1 MEEGNIEYN
10 NKILDCIIDI
20 CEFHPPRNNNLGID
34 FLLINDDFFTKNVE
48 KYFAT
53 EEIIYL
59 IKEKSNSF
67 MIIINLQIIIYFI
80 KVY

>member
-20 CEFHPPRNNNLGID
+20 CESHPPRNNNLGID

-53 EEIIYL
+53 EEIISYKG
-59 IKEKSNSF
+59 KEQFIHDYNQF
-67 MIIINLQIIIYFI
+67 ADNNYFT